1 MKTNYLLP
9 NAFKKIGWVLF
20 SVGIISGL
28 YSIFVNESPALFD
41 AKVFAFLVDKFTLTI
56 GSKNTEFFT
65 IYENNIFDELICIL
79 LIVGGIFVAF
89 SKQRI
94 EDEFISKI
102 RVESLIWA
110 TYCNYIILLL
120 AILFV
125 YGVSFFSIMIFNM
138 FTVLMFFI
146 IRFNWAYFKLK
157 KTANNE
163 E

>member
-9 NAFKKIGWVLF
+9 NSYKKFGWFLFLIGIVL
-20 SVGIISGL
+20 GI
-28 YSIFVNESPALFD
+28 YSISVNASPEFLKAN
-41 AKVFAFLVDKFTLTI
+41 VFALVVDDFTMNFGSAETI
-56 GSKNTEFFT
+56 FFT
-65 IYENNIFDELICIL
+65 TYETNIFDELICVFLIIGGL
-79 LIVGGIFVAF
+79 LVAF
-89 SKQRI
+89 SKQKK

-125 YGVSFFSIMIFNM
+125 YETSFFWVMIFNM
-138 FTVLMFFI
+138 FTILLFFI
-146 IRFNWAYFKLK
+146 IRFNWTFYRMKKL
-157 KTANNE
+157 AIDE